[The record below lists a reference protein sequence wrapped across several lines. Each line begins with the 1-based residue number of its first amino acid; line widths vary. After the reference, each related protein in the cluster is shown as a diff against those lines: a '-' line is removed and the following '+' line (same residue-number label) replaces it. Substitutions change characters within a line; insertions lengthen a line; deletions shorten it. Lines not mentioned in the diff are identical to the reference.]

1 MVETGLICI
10 QNDKKVR
17 GGFLRKRCL
26 LDSWGRDKL
35 KVWTRSLRQQGT
47 VGVVCHGAQEVH
59 RDLEETAVFKV
70 CLASV
75 CAASVRGSQ
84 REEGSRGPC
93 HTGTAAYWMAGRT
106 EALIWPRPWL
116 PFPVI
121 PGLSSL
127 SLRPLGNRL
136 ASLFLPCPLEGKT
149 FSNIPQAWEGHLY
162 FSSASPPFLE
172 SACWL
177 ASWHLLDPYSGT
189 HTAKTHTAKNPNQN
203 QQTHTHTPQD
213 LSNKSK

>member
-1 MVETGLICI
+1 MVETRLICI

-17 GGFLRKRCL
+17 GGFLGKRCL

-35 KVWTRSLRQQGT
+35 RVWTCSLRQQGT
-47 VGVVCHGAQEVH
+47 MGVVCHEAQEVH

-70 CLASV
+70 CLATV

-84 REEGSRGPC
+84 REEGSRGLC

-106 EALIWPRPWL
+106 EALIWLRPWL

-127 SLRPLGNRL
+127 SLWPLGNRL
-136 ASLFLPCPLEGKT
+136 ASLFLPCPLEGNT
-149 FSNIPQAWEGHLY
+149 FPRPGRGICT
-162 FSSASPPFLE
+162 SAQQVPPFWSLLVGLNPGTSSIPILE
-172 SACWL
+172 
-177 ASWHLLDPYSGT
+177 HIHILLKHILLKIQT
-189 HTAKTHTAKNPNQN
+189 KTN
-203 QQTHTHTPQD
+203 THTHTPQD
-213 LSNKSK
+213 LSNESK